1 MKKGTLIILNGGS
14 SAGKTSLGRALQ
26 DLYEEPYLL
35 LGIDAFWMAIPPK
48 QLDLEHVEPRYYT
61 CKSHFE
67 NGLEYFEI
75 TPGPILDRVMR
86 VRYEAIARYL
96 DAGFNVIADDVM
108 WKREWL
114 LDALEIFRG
123 YRVIFVGVYVSDAE
137 GARREQVR
145 GDRHPGWDRGSA
157 RFAHRDAIYDLTVDT
172 TAEPPDA
179 IARRIRNLLES
190 ETMPTAFD
198 QLRAKF
204 LHGQR
209 ATPQESQ

>member
-26 DLYEEPYLL
+26 DLYDEPFLL
-35 LGIDAFWMAIPPK
+35 LGIDAFWFSIPPK

-75 TPGPILDRVMR
+75 TPGPVLDRVMR
-86 VRYEAIARYL
+86 ARYEAIAKFL
-96 DAGFNVIADDVM
+96 DAGFHVIADDVV

-114 LDALEIFRG
+114 LDALEIFLG
-123 YRVIFVGVYVSDAE
+123 YRVFFVGVYVSDAE
-137 GARREQVR
+137 GARRETVR

-157 RFAHRDAIYDLTVDT
+157 RFTHRDAIYDLTVDT
-172 TAEPPDA
+172 TAETPGA
-179 IARRIRNLLES
+179 IALRIKDALES
-190 ETMPTAFD
+190 GIAPSGFD

-204 LHGQR
+204 LQPTG
-209 ATPQESQ
+209 